1 MRLTTGLS
9 VSVVTLAIAL
19 SIATIV
25 SAEDLASKAA
35 GAPPTPAVPAAT
47 APSTDTAVVA
57 TVNGVVISRAELD
70 QATQVL
76 LAQARMPAPT
86 DPQQKQQIE
95 GMALESLIAQE
106 LLYQAAKS
114 VEIADLDKK
123 VEEKISAAKAR
134 FGTPEAFEKAL
145 AQSKMT
151 EQELKERMIREVMI
165 GAYIEQ
171 EITAKIT
178 ITPEQAKQFY
188 DGNPDMFKKP
198 ESLHAS
204 HILIGVDAKAT
215 PEEKQAAKKKAD
227 DLLAKIKG
235 GADFA
240 ELAKAESTCPSA
252 KKGGDLGTFG
262 PGQMVKPF
270 EVAAFSLEDGA
281 VSDVVETQFGYH
293 IIKSQGKTP
302 GETVPYDQVQE
313 KIQLHLKN
321 AETQKQL
328 AAKVEALKQAG
339 KIEKPAQ
346 TQ

>member
-9 VSVVTLAIAL
+9 LSVVTLAIAL

-25 SAEDLASKAA
+25 SAED
-35 GAPPTPAVPAAT
+35 PANKPAAEPT
-47 APSTDTAVVA
+47 SPANSAAAPSAPSTAVVA
-57 TVNGVVISRAELD
+57 TVNGVAISRAELD
-70 QATQVL
+70 MATQVL
-76 LAQARMPAPT
+76 LGQAKMPAPT
-86 DPQQKQQIE
+86 DPQQRQQIE
-95 GMALESLIAQE
+95 AMALDSLIAQE

-114 VEIADLDKK
+114 VHIADLDNK
-123 VEEKISAAKAR
+123 VEEKINAAKAR

-151 EQELKERMIREVMI
+151 EQELKDRMTREVMI
-165 GAYIEQ
+165 GAYLEQ
-171 EITAKIT
+171 EISAKIT

-188 DGNPDMFKKP
+188 DANPDMFKKP
-198 ESLHAS
+198 ESVHAS
-204 HILIGVDAKAT
+204 HILIGVDPKAT
-215 PEEKQAAKKKAD
+215 PEEKQAARQKAN
-227 DLLAKIKG
+227 DLHAKIKG

-240 ELAKAESTCPSA
+240 EIAKAESTCPSA

-270 EVAAFSLEDGA
+270 EDAAFSLENGA

-302 GETVPYDQVQE
+302 GETVPFDQVQE
-313 KIQLHLKN
+313 KIQMHLKT

-328 AAKVEALKQAG
+328 AAKVEALKQAA

-346 TQ
+346 AQ